1 MNLAI
6 YTGTRR
12 HNTGGSMINSCNS
25 CLILEDMINNPE
37 LYEDEDEDDTPCNC
51 IECVNCRNEHLPTS
65 PIEQQEEQK

>member
-1 MNLAI
+1 
-6 YTGTRR
+6 
-12 HNTGGSMINSCNS
+12 MINSCNS

-37 LYEDEDEDDTPCNC
+37 LYEDDDEDDTPCNC